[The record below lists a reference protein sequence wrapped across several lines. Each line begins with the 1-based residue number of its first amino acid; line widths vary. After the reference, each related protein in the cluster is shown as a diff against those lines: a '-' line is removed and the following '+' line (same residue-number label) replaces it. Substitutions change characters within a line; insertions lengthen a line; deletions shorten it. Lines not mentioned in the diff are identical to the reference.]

1 LVAISNAQDSFYL
14 KAGLNINHKYQYVS
28 MEQTLFVHILAGCM
42 GLECEV
48 VQSRCVA
55 GIGREMRKLQKC
67 EEVYRSKR
75 MSSWEYLYIN
85 NYR

>member
-1 LVAISNAQDSFYL
+1 VIAARSKEDINTTTNVNQQQKISQLD
-14 KAGLNINHKYQYVS
+14 
-28 MEQTLFVHILAGCM
+28 GCM

-75 MSSWEYLYIN
+75 MSSWEYLLSCI
-85 NYR
+85 

>member
-1 LVAISNAQDSFYL
+1 MRFSELD
-14 KAGLNINHKYQYVS
+14 
-28 MEQTLFVHILAGCM
+28 GCM

-75 MSSWEYLYIN
+75 MSSWEYLLSHI
-85 NYR
+85 